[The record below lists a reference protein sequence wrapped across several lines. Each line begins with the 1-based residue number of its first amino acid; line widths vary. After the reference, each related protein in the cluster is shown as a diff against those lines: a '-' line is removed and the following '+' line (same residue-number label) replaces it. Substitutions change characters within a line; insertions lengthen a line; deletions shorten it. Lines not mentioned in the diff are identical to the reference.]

1 MFIELFMFNVFY
13 WVSFC
18 HLLFLK
24 NWSISSKLS
33 NLCVDF
39 IGSVPGHLLCFCRD
53 YSDFL
58 HFIPIILFLFLLIC
72 VFSFF
77 LCQLVR
83 GLLILLISF
92 KIQVFCFIGSSV
104 FSFLTSLNSAII
116 FTISFPLLALCL
128 FCSYFSSFLR

>member
-1 MFIELFMFNVFY
+1 MFFIEWVFVICCF
-13 WVSFC
+13 WRIDPF
-18 HLLFLK
+18 LLSCQIYV
-24 NWSISSKLS
+24 WT
-33 NLCVDF
+33 V

-128 FCSYFSSFLR
+128 FCSYFSSFLRWSLNLL